1 MFKQID
7 TDGDMSLNRDEI
19 TSYLKQQVQ
28 TKQDAGGEQ
37 GEDARKM
44 MEDQDKL
51 VEELFAHED
60 EDKDGFI
67 SHNEF
72 SGPKHD
78 EL

>member
-1 MFKQID
+1 MGFYCTLYADLLKVLVLHEEHLLH
-7 TDGDMSLNRDEI
+7 GDL
-19 TSYLKQQVQ
+19 L
-28 TKQDAGGEQ
+28 GGEQ
-37 GEDARKM
+37 GEEARKM

-51 VEELFAHED
+51 VEEIFAHED

>member
-1 MFKQID
+1 M
-7 TDGDMSLNRDEI
+7 
-19 TSYLKQQVQ
+19 
-28 TKQDAGGEQ
+28 QDAGGEQ
-37 GEDARKM
+37 GEEARKM

-51 VEELFAHED
+51 VEEIFAHED